1 MNETLPAQKKSVTII
16 GICLTLFILA
26 LPYLFSLVGI
36 KSTSCSPEYL
46 YCNELYYWTALGLIF
61 LYVSKIEKQKFLLWN
76 EKNYTFWYS
85 VKSVLKLFLVLF
97 LVSLVISIILKLAGV
112 NNTSIRQNDILRA
125 LHRNKLLIVLIPL
138 RAGITE
144 ELIFRGYLLPR
155 LTVSSRK
162 VWISILISSAI
173 FGILHISYGTLG
185 QVIVPLCMGVLFA
198 LHYYKYR
205 NIKIIIASHFLWDFV
220 CLYFNVR

>member
-1 MNETLPAQKKSVTII
+1 MNETLPAQKKSVIAI
-16 GICLTLFILA
+16 GIYLTLFVLA
-26 LPYLFSLVGI
+26 LPYLFSLVGL
-36 KSTSCSPEYL
+36 KSVSYSPKYL
-46 YCNELYYWTALGLIF
+46 YGNELYYWTALGLIF
-61 LYVSKIEKQKFLLWN
+61 LYVSKIEKQKFLMWK
-76 EKNYTFWYS
+76 EKSYPFWYY

-112 NNTSIRQNDILRA
+112 NNTSIKKDDILRA
-125 LHRNKLLIVLIPL
+125 LHQNKILIVLIPL

-155 LTVSSRK
+155 LTVFTK
-162 VWISILISSAI
+162 KIWVSICISSAI

-185 QVIVPLCMGVLFA
+185 QVIVPLCMGILFA

-205 NIKIIIASHFLWDFV
+205 NLKIVIAGHFLWDFV
-220 CLYFNVR
+220 SLYFNVR